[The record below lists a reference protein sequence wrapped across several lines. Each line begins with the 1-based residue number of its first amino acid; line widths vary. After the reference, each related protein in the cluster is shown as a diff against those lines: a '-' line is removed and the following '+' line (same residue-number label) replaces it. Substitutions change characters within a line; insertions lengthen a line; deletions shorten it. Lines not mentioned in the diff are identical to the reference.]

1 MSMEMK
7 LLLNCLLVISLF
19 SCSLN
24 PVIDEL
30 NTQGECLR
38 EELVVEPVPRW
49 ECVEYAVLEKGLPNI
64 QETANQDLLSLP
76 IPKNPI
82 VVAVYPNSFTDQ
94 TGQRKSNSEFAL
106 FSTAITQQP
115 NALLI
120 RALKHAGD
128 GKFFRVVERV
138 GLDNL
143 TKERQLIRS
152 AREQTANEEEKK
164 KALRPLLFAGILI
177 EGAVI
182 SYEANLESGGIG
194 ARYLGIGNSIQYRED
209 NITVSL
215 RMVSVATGEV
225 LLEVLSQK
233 TIFSYGKSEDVFR
246 FIEANTELVEVELG
260 NARNESSTI
269 ALMKAIE
276 GGVLEIVETGY
287 EKGFWVL
294 QNKNEGVELNDEE

>member
-1 MSMEMK
+1 MAQLQKSQYLLV
-7 LLLNCLLVISLF
+7 LLLS
-19 SCSLN
+19 SCSIL
-24 PVIDEL
+24 D
-30 NTQGECLR
+30 QR
-38 EELVVEPVPRW
+38 EDTYEQRFKAHDVVS
-49 ECVEYAVLEKGLPNI
+49 I
-64 QETANQDLLSLP
+64 QELQSLYLRNVEV
-76 IPKNPI
+76 PKVSP
-82 VVAVYPNSFTDQ
+82 VVAVYPSAFTDQ

-152 AREQTANEEEKK
+152 AREQFANEEEKK
-164 KALRPLLFAGILI
+164 KQLAPLLFAGILM

-194 ARYLGIGNSIQYRED
+194 ARYLGIGSSVQYRED
-209 NITVSL
+209 NVTVSL

-246 FIEANTELVEVELG
+246 FIEAGTELVEIELG
-260 NARNESSTI
+260 NANNESTTI

-276 GGVLEIVETGY
+276 GGVLEIIKLGY
-287 EKGFWVL
+287 EKKYWVY
-294 QNKNEGVELNDEE
+294 NIPTKE

>member
-1 MSMEMK
+1 MEQLLK
-7 LLLNCLLVISLF
+7 LRFLLVLF
-19 SCSLN
+19 CSSCSIFDQFEDTYEQRFSAEN
-24 PVIDEL
+24 
-30 NTQGECLR
+30 
-38 EELVVEPVPRW
+38 VV
-49 ECVEYAVLEKGLPNI
+49 NI
-64 QETANQDLLSLP
+64 QDLQSVELKQAP
-76 IPKNPI
+76 IPKVSP
-82 VVAVYPNSFTDQ
+82 VVAVYPTAFTDQ

-120 RALKHAGD
+120 RALKHAGN
-128 GKFFRVVERV
+128 GQFFRVVERV

-152 AREQTANEEEKK
+152 AREQTASEDEKK

-182 SYEANLESGGIG
+182 SYESNLESGGSG
-194 ARYLGIGNSIQYRED
+194 ARYLGVGKSVQYRED

-233 TIFSYGKSEDVFR
+233 TIFSYGKSEDIFR
-246 FIEANTELVEVELG
+246 FIEAGTELVEVEMG

-276 GGVLEIVETGY
+276 GGILEIVETGY

-294 QNKNEGVELNDEE
+294 QNKNEGVELNDEQIKIDKPDCDDECVDDIRG

>member
-1 MSMEMK
+1 MEQLLK
-7 LLLNCLLVISLF
+7 SLSLLVLLLS
-19 SCSLN
+19 SCSIFDQFEDTYEQRFSAEN
-24 PVIDEL
+24 
-30 NTQGECLR
+30 
-38 EELVVEPVPRW
+38 VV
-49 ECVEYAVLEKGLPNI
+49 NI
-64 QETANQDLLSLP
+64 QDLQSIELKQAP
-76 IPKNPI
+76 IPQVSP
-82 VVAVYPNSFTDQ
+82 VVAVYPTAFTDQ

-106 FSTAITQQP
+106 FSTGITQQP

-152 AREQTANEEEKK
+152 AREQTASEDEKK

-177 EGAVI
+177 EGAFI

-194 ARYLGIGNSIQYRED
+194 ARYLGIGNSVQYRED
-209 NITVSL
+209 NITVSM

-225 LLEVLSQK
+225 LLEVLSRK

-246 FIEANTELVEVELG
+246 FIEAGTELVEIELG

-276 GGVLEIVETGY
+276 GGVLEIINQGY
-287 EKGFWVL
+287 KRSFWIL
-294 QNKNEGVELNDEE
+294 QNDNEGVELNDEDIDEPSCDAECIDNIRG

>member
-1 MSMEMK
+1 MAQLQK
-7 LLLNCLLVISLF
+7 LQYLLVLLLS
-19 SCSLN
+19 SCS
-24 PVIDEL
+24 IFEQFEDTYE
-30 NTQGECLR
+30 QRFEAHD
-38 EELVVEPVPRW
+38 VVS
-49 ECVEYAVLEKGLPNI
+49 I
-64 QETANQDLLSLP
+64 QELQSLYLRNVEV
-76 IPKNPI
+76 PKVSP
-82 VVAVYPNSFTDQ
+82 VVAVYPSAFTDQ

-152 AREQTANEEEKK
+152 AREQFASEEEKK
-164 KALRPLLFAGILI
+164 KQLAPLLFAGILM

-194 ARYLGIGNSIQYRED
+194 ARYLGIGSSIQYRED
-209 NITVSL
+209 NVTVSL

-246 FIEANTELVEVELG
+246 FIEAGTELVEIELG
-260 NARNESSTI
+260 NANNESTTI

-276 GGVLEIVETGY
+276 GGVFEIIQQGY
-287 EKGFWVL
+287 EKGYWVY
-294 QNKNEGVELNDEE
+294 NSPTKE

>member
-1 MSMEMK
+1 MEQSPLSLSLLV
-7 LLLNCLLVISLF
+7 LLLS
-19 SCSLN
+19 SCS
-24 PVIDEL
+24 IFDQFED
-30 NTQGECLR
+30 THQQR
-38 EELVVEPVPRW
+38 FSKDI
-49 ECVEYAVLEKGLPNI
+49 ATI
-64 QETANQDLLSLP
+64 QDLQSLELKNVP
-76 IPKNPI
+76 IPAVSP
-82 VVAVYPNSFTDQ
+82 VVAVYPMAFTDQ
-94 TGQRKSNSEFAL
+94 TGQRKSNSDFAL

-152 AREQTANEEEKK
+152 AREQSSNEEEKK

-182 SYEANLESGGIG
+182 SYEANLESGGSG
-194 ARYLGIGNSIQYRED
+194 ARYLGVGKSVMYRED
-209 NITVSL
+209 NITISM

-233 TIFSYGKSEDVFR
+233 TIFSYGKSEDIFR
-246 FIEANTELVEVELG
+246 FVEADSELVEIELG

-276 GGVLEIVETGY
+276 GAVLEIVNTGFD
-287 EKGFWVL
+287 KGFWVL
-294 QNKNEGVELNDEE
+294 QNNNEGVE

>member
-1 MSMEMK
+1 MEQLLK
-7 LLLNCLLVISLF
+7 LRYLLVLF
-19 SCSLN
+19 CSSCSIFDQLEDTYEHRFSAHN
-24 PVIDEL
+24 
-30 NTQGECLR
+30 
-38 EELVVEPVPRW
+38 VV
-49 ECVEYAVLEKGLPNI
+49 NI
-64 QETANQDLLSLP
+64 QELQSVELKNVP
-76 IPKNPI
+76 IPEVSP
-82 VVAVYPNSFTDQ
+82 VVAVYPTSFTDQ

-128 GKFFRVVERV
+128 GQFFRVVERV

-152 AREQTANEEEKK
+152 AREQFASDEEKK
-164 KALRPLLFAGILI
+164 KQLAPLLFAGILI

-182 SYEANLESGGIG
+182 SYESNLESGGSG
-194 ARYLGIGNSIQYRED
+194 ARYLGVGKSVMYRED

-233 TIFSYGKSEDVFR
+233 TIFSYGKSEDIFR
-246 FIEANTELVEVELG
+246 FIEAGTELVEVEMG

-276 GGVLEIVETGY
+276 GGVLEIINLGY
-287 EKGFWVL
+287 EKKYWNRQGTP
-294 QNKNEGVELNDEE
+294 KKVE

>member
-1 MSMEMK
+1 MAQLQKSQFLLV
-7 LLLNCLLVISLF
+7 LLLSNCSTLDQIEDTYEHRF
-19 SCSLN
+19 KKH
-24 PVIDEL
+24 D
-30 NTQGECLR
+30 
-38 EELVVEPVPRW
+38 VVS
-49 ECVEYAVLEKGLPNI
+49 I
-64 QETANQDLLSLP
+64 QDLQSSALRNVEVPVVSP
-76 IPKNPI
+76 
-82 VVAVYPNSFTDQ
+82 VVAVYPTAFTDQ

-120 RALKHAGD
+120 RALKHAGN

-152 AREQTANEEEKK
+152 AREQFASDEEKK
-164 KALRPLLFAGILI
+164 KQLAPLLFAGILI

-182 SYEANLESGGIG
+182 SYEANLESGGAG

-233 TIFSYGKSEDVFR
+233 TIFSYGKSNDVFR
-246 FIEANTELVEVELG
+246 FIEAGTELVEIELG

-269 ALMKAIE
+269 ALMKSIE
-276 GGVLEIVETGY
+276 GGVLEIIKRGY
-287 EKGFWVL
+287 EKGYWVL
-294 QNKNEGVELNDEE
+294 QIEEKTVE

>member
-1 MSMEMK
+1 MAQLQRSLSLSV
-7 LLLNCLLVISLF
+7 LLLS
-19 SCSLN
+19 SCSIFDQLE
-24 PVIDEL
+24 DTYE
-30 NTQGECLR
+30 QRFSEYD
-38 EELVVEPVPRW
+38 VVD
-49 ECVEYAVLEKGLPNI
+49 I
-64 QETANQDLLSLP
+64 QDLQSKELKNAS
-76 IPKNPI
+76 IPKVSP
-82 VVAVYPNSFTDQ
+82 VVAVYPTAFTDQ

-120 RALKHAGD
+120 RALKHAGN
-128 GKFFRVVERV
+128 GQFFRVVERV

-152 AREQTANEEEKK
+152 AREQTANEDEKK

-182 SYEANLESGGIG
+182 SYESNLESGGSG
-194 ARYLGIGNSIQYRED
+194 ARYLGVGKSVQYRED

-233 TIFSYGKSEDVFR
+233 TIFSYGKSEDVFK
-246 FIEANTELVEVELG
+246 FIEVGTELVEVEMG

-276 GGVLEIVETGY
+276 GGVLEIIESGY
-287 EKGFWVL
+287 EKGFWIL
-294 QNKNEGVELNDEE
+294 QNENEGVELKDDEKISEPDCDADCIDNIRG

>member
-1 MSMEMK
+1 MAQLPKSLFLLV
-7 LLLNCLLVISLF
+7 LLLS
-19 SCSLN
+19 SCSITHQLE
-24 PVIDEL
+24 DTYE
-30 NTQGECLR
+30 QR
-38 EELVVEPVPRW
+38 FSQYDVVS
-49 ECVEYAVLEKGLPNI
+49 I
-64 QETANQDLLSLP
+64 QDLQSATLKNVP
-76 IPKNPI
+76 IPQVSP
-82 VVAVYPNSFTDQ
+82 VVAVYPTAFTDQ

-182 SYEANLESGGIG
+182 SYEANLESGGVG

-246 FIEANTELVEVELG
+246 FIEANTELVEIELG
-260 NARNESSTI
+260 NARNDSSTI

-294 QNKNEGVELNDEE
+294 QNKNEGVELNNEEVKINKPDCDDDCVDDIRG

>member
-1 MSMEMK
+1 MAQSQK
-7 LLLNCLLVISLF
+7 LQFLSVLLLS
-19 SCSLN
+19 SCSIFDQFEDTYEQRFSSN
-24 PVIDEL
+24 
-30 NTQGECLR
+30 N
-38 EELVVEPVPRW
+38 VVS
-49 ECVEYAVLEKGLPNI
+49 I
-64 QETANQDLLSLP
+64 QDLQSKKLKNVI
-76 IPKNPI
+76 IPKVSP
-82 VVAVYPNSFTDQ
+82 VVAVYPTAFTDQ

-120 RALKHAGD
+120 RALKHAGN
-128 GKFFRVVERV
+128 GQFFRVVERV

-152 AREQTANEEEKK
+152 AREQFATEEEKK
-164 KALRPLLFAGILI
+164 KQLAPLLFAGILI

-246 FIEANTELVEVELG
+246 FIEAGTELVEIELG

-276 GGVLEIVETGY
+276 GGVLEIVKQGY
-287 EKGFWVL
+287 EKKYWVY
-294 QNKNEGVELNDEE
+294 NTPTKE

>member
-1 MSMEMK
+1 MEQLPK
-7 LLLNCLLVISLF
+7 SSYLLVLLLS
-19 SCSLN
+19 SCSIFDQFEDTYEQRFSKD
-24 PVIDEL
+24 VATI
-30 NTQGECLR
+30 
-38 EELVVEPVPRW
+38 
-49 ECVEYAVLEKGLPNI
+49 
-64 QETANQDLLSLP
+64 QDLQSAELKNVP
-76 IPKNPI
+76 IPEVSP
-82 VVAVYPNSFTDQ
+82 VVAVYPTSFTDQ

-152 AREQTANEEEKK
+152 AREQSTNEEEKK

-182 SYEANLESGGIG
+182 SYEANLESGGAG
-194 ARYLGIGNSIQYRED
+194 ARYLGIGKSVMYRED
-209 NITVSL
+209 NITISM

-246 FIEANTELVEVELG
+246 FVEAESELVEIELG

-276 GGVLEIVETGY
+276 GGVLEIINTGY
-287 EKGFWVL
+287 DRGFWIL
-294 QNKNEGVELNDEE
+294 QNNNQGVELNNEIKIDKPDCDDECVDDIRG

>member
-1 MSMEMK
+1 MLQRLPYLLV
-7 LLLNCLLVISLF
+7 LLLS
-19 SCSLN
+19 SCSIFDQYEDTYEQRFQQHN
-24 PVIDEL
+24 IVS
-30 NTQGECLR
+30 
-38 EELVVEPVPRW
+38 
-49 ECVEYAVLEKGLPNI
+49 I
-64 QETANQDLLSLP
+64 QELQSDKLKNVP
-76 IPKNPI
+76 IPKVRP
-82 VVAVYPNSFTDQ
+82 VVAVYPLAFTDQ

-120 RALKHAGD
+120 RALKHAGK
-128 GKFFRVVERV
+128 GQFFRVVERV

-152 AREQTANEEEKK
+152 AREQFASEEEKK
-164 KALRPLLFAGILI
+164 KQLAPLLFAGILI

-182 SYEANLESGGIG
+182 SYEANLESGGSG
-194 ARYLGIGNSIQYRED
+194 ARYLGIGNSVQYRED

-215 RMVSVATGEV
+215 RMISVATGEV

-233 TIFSYGKSEDVFR
+233 TIFSYGKTNDVFR
-246 FIEANTELVEVELG
+246 FIEMDTELVEIELG

-276 GGVLEIVETGY
+276 GGVLEIINQGF
-287 EKGFWVL
+287 EKGYWIL
-294 QNKNEGVELNDEE
+294 QTEEVGVESSNEE

>member
-1 MSMEMK
+1 MAQLQKLQFLSV
-7 LLLNCLLVISLF
+7 LLLS
-19 SCSLN
+19 SCSTLDQ
-24 PVIDEL
+24 IEDTYEYRF
-30 NTQGECLR
+30 GR
-38 EELVVEPVPRW
+38 ESIV
-49 ECVEYAVLEKGLPNI
+49 NI
-64 QETANQDLLSLP
+64 QDLQSTVLRDVEV
-76 IPKNPI
+76 PKVSP
-82 VVAVYPNSFTDQ
+82 VVAVYPTAFTDQ

-120 RALKHAGD
+120 RALKHAGN
-128 GKFFRVVERV
+128 GNFFRVVERV

-152 AREQTANEEEKK
+152 AREQFASEEEKK
-164 KALRPLLFAGILI
+164 KQLAPLLFAGILI

-182 SYEANLESGGIG
+182 SYEANLESGGAG

-233 TIFSYGKSEDVFR
+233 TVFSYGKSNDVFR
-246 FIEANTELVEVELG
+246 FIEMGTELVEIELG

-276 GGVLEIVETGY
+276 GGVLEIINQGY
-287 EKGFWVL
+287 EKKYWL
-294 QNKNEGVELNDEE
+294 YNLETKR

>member
-1 MSMEMK
+1 MVQLPK
-7 LLLNCLLVISLF
+7 LLFLLALLLS
-19 SCSLN
+19 SCSTLDQIEDTYEQRFSKD
-24 PVIDEL
+24 VAKIQDIQSQEL
-30 NTQGECLR
+30 KN
-38 EELVVEPVPRW
+38 V
-49 ECVEYAVLEKGLPNI
+49 
-64 QETANQDLLSLP
+64 P
-76 IPKNPI
+76 IPQVSP
-82 VVAVYPNSFTDQ
+82 VVAVYPMSFTDQ

-152 AREQTANEEEKK
+152 AREQSANEEEKK

-177 EGAVI
+177 EGAVL
-182 SYEANLESGGIG
+182 SYEANLESGGSG
-194 ARYLGIGNSIQYRED
+194 ARYLGIGASVQYRED
-209 NITVSL
+209 NITISM

-233 TIFSYGKSEDVFR
+233 TIFSYGRSEDVFR
-246 FIEANTELVEVELG
+246 FVEANTELVEVEFG

-276 GGVLEIVETGY
+276 GGVLEIIETGY

-294 QNKNEGVELNDEE
+294 QNNNEGVE

>member
-1 MSMEMK
+1 LV
-7 LLLNCLLVISLF
+7 LLLS
-19 SCSLN
+19 SCSTLDQIEDTYEHRFQKHN
-24 PVIDEL
+24 
-30 NTQGECLR
+30 
-38 EELVVEPVPRW
+38 VV
-49 ECVEYAVLEKGLPNI
+49 NI
-64 QETANQDLLSLP
+64 QDLQSLALRSVE
-76 IPKNPI
+76 IPKVSP
-82 VVAVYPNSFTDQ
+82 VVAVYPTAFTDQ

-152 AREQTANEEEKK
+152 AREQFASDEEKK
-164 KALRPLLFAGILI
+164 KQLAPLLFAGVLL

-194 ARYLGIGNSIQYRED
+194 ARYLGIGNSVQYRED

-233 TIFSYGKSEDVFR
+233 TIFSYGKSNDVFR
-246 FIEANTELVEVELG
+246 FIEMNTELVEIEAG

-276 GGVLEIVETGY
+276 GGVLEIIKQGY
-287 EKGFWVL
+287 TKGYWVL
-294 QNKNEGVELNDEE
+294 QIEEKTVE

>member
-1 MSMEMK
+1 MVQLPKSLFLLA
-7 LLLNCLLVISLF
+7 LLLS
-19 SCSLN
+19 SCSTLDQIEDTYEQRFSKD
-24 PVIDEL
+24 VARIQDIQSQEL
-30 NTQGECLR
+30 KN
-38 EELVVEPVPRW
+38 V
-49 ECVEYAVLEKGLPNI
+49 
-64 QETANQDLLSLP
+64 P
-76 IPKNPI
+76 IPQVSP
-82 VVAVYPNSFTDQ
+82 VVAVYPMSFTDQ

-152 AREQTANEEEKK
+152 AREQSANEEEKK

-177 EGAVI
+177 EGAVL
-182 SYEANLESGGIG
+182 SYEANLESGGSG
-194 ARYLGIGNSIQYRED
+194 ARYLGIGASVQYRED
-209 NITVSL
+209 NITISM

-233 TIFSYGKSEDVFR
+233 TIFSYGRSEDVFR
-246 FIEANTELVEVELG
+246 FVEANTELVEVEFG

-276 GGVLEIVETGY
+276 GGVLEIIETGY

-294 QNKNEGVELNDEE
+294 QNNNEGVELNDEE

>member
-1 MSMEMK
+1 MAQSQK
-7 LLLNCLLVISLF
+7 LQFLSVLLLS
-19 SCSLN
+19 SCSIFDQYEDTYEQRFNRSDVVSIKDLQSK
-24 PVIDEL
+24 EL
-30 NTQGECLR
+30 KN
-38 EELVVEPVPRW
+38 V
-49 ECVEYAVLEKGLPNI
+49 
-64 QETANQDLLSLP
+64 P
-76 IPKNPI
+76 IPEVSP
-82 VVAVYPNSFTDQ
+82 VVAVYPAAFTDQ

-128 GKFFRVVERV
+128 GNFFRVVERV

-152 AREQTANEEEKK
+152 AREQTASEEDKN

-182 SYEANLESGGIG
+182 SYEANLESGGVG
-194 ARYLGIGNSIQYRED
+194 ARYLGIGNSVQYRED

-246 FIEANTELVEVELG
+246 FIEANTELVEIELG

-276 GGVLEIVETGY
+276 GAVLELVQIGY
-287 EKGFWVL
+287 NRKYWVL
-294 QNKNEGVELNDEE
+294 QKENQGVELYDENKIDKPDCDADCVDNIRG